1 MLTEHY
7 IKMDNKRSRY
17 KQSYVYT
24 VVNIMQNPRIA
35 YEKDKKPIT
44 LFLVQ
49 HISCI
54 QIISQDVRKHLRW
67 KVLQKSYMFAEVL
80 STPLVMVLV
89 LCYLSIVQWK
99 IRAAD
104 EQMQPPEVFH
114 KKAVLKNFAKFT
126 GKHLYP
132 ILFFNK
138 IAGLRTTNLLK
149 KRPWH
154 RCFIMSFLKF
164 SRTTFFQK
172 TSGFLFDGKIVQLLD
187 CNQRE

>member
-54 QIISQDVRKHLRW
+54 QIMSQDVRKHLRW
-67 KVLQKSYMFAEVL
+67 KVLQKSYMFTEVL

-89 LCYLSIVQWK
+89 LYYLSIVQWK

-104 EQMQPPEVFH
+104 EQTQPPEVFH
-114 KKAVLKNFAKFT
+114 KKAVLKNFTKFT
-126 GKHLYP
+126 G
-132 ILFFNK
+132 NTCT
-138 IAGLRTTNLLK
+138 RV
-149 KRPWH
+149 
-154 RCFIMSFLKF
+154 SFLIKL
-164 SRTTFFQK
+164 QAC
-172 TSGFLFDGKIVQLLD
+172 GLQIY
-187 CNQRE
+187 